1 MGGGEG
7 GSLGASIVCSQAAQE
22 GLRVRPGKGLDFVER
37 LHWRISGLSGIG
49 RAAGRL
55 RWPQPMEHQEHPHQG
70 DQPELVENEMGYHG
84 TAPSHR
90 W

>member
-1 MGGGEG
+1 
-7 GSLGASIVCSQAAQE
+7 
-22 GLRVRPGKGLDFVER
+22 
-37 LHWRISGLSGIG
+37 
-49 RAAGRL
+49 
-55 RWPQPMEHQEHPHQG
+55 MEHQEHPHQG